1 MPTFIKTG
9 FWENRILPKQGYKG
23 ELNLDLLIS
32 TLVPAV
38 TYAEVISALGYTP
51 ENIANKSTNVITD
64 QTSTTKYPNVK
75 SVYDWATVAFATKS
89 MNAYSMRVNN
99 TNATANATETTYR
112 SPGIQTYTGS
122 IAWTGTT
129 APSGATTHS
138 YNWIQVGNLVTLNI
152 TLRYAVAGSGLT
164 AALIDLPSDCPSHV
178 RPSGLTS
185 AGEKLYIGSGRFSAG
200 TTSSSSSPFVEA
212 SIKNNTTVTGFQV
225 YMQNAASISA
235 ILAQG
240 TIQYFTS

>member
-23 ELNLDLLIS
+23 ELNLDYLIS

-51 ENIANKSTNVITD
+51 EDKST
-64 QTSTTKYPNVK
+64 S
-75 SVYDWATVAFATKS
+75 
-89 MNAYSMRVNN
+89 AYSMRVNN
-99 TNATANATETTYR
+99 TNATADATETTYR

-129 APSGATTHS
+129 APSGTTTHS

-152 TLRYAVAGSGLT
+152 TLRYAVAGSALT
-164 AALIDLPSDCPSHV
+164 AALINLPSDCPSPF

-185 AGEKLYIGSGRFSAG
+185 ASEKLYIGSGKFSITTTG
-200 TTSSSSSPFVEA
+200 TSSAPLAEANLRNNSSL
-212 SIKNNTTVTGFQV
+212 TGFQIQ
-225 YMQNAASISA
+225 MLNAASIGAS
-235 ILAQG
+235 LVQV

>member
-23 ELNLDLLIS
+23 ELNLDYLIS

-51 ENIANKSTNVITD
+51 EDKST
-64 QTSTTKYPNVK
+64 S
-75 SVYDWATVAFATKS
+75 
-89 MNAYSMRVNN
+89 AYSMRVNN
-99 TNATANATETTYR
+99 TNATADATETTYR

-122 IAWTGTT
+122 IVWTGTT

-152 TLRYAVAGSGLT
+152 TLRYAIAGSALT
-164 AALIDLPSDCPSHV
+164 AALIDLPSDCPSPV

-185 AGEKLYIGSGRFSAG
+185 ANEKLYIGSGRFSIG
-200 TTSSSSSPFVEA
+200 TTTTSATPLAEA
-212 SIKNNTTVTGFQV
+212 SIRNNNTATGFQV
-225 YMQNAASISA
+225 YMQNASSLGA
-235 ILAQG
+235 ILAQV

>member
-23 ELNLDLLIS
+23 ELNLDYLIS

-51 ENIANKSTNVITD
+51 EDKST
-64 QTSTTKYPNVK
+64 S
-75 SVYDWATVAFATKS
+75 
-89 MNAYSMRVNN
+89 AYSMRVNN
-99 TNATANATETTYR
+99 TNATADATETTYR

-129 APSGATTHS
+129 APSGTTTHS

-152 TLRYAVAGSGLT
+152 TLRYAVAGSALT
-164 AALIDLPSDCPSHV
+164 AALINLPSDCPSPF

-185 AGEKLYIGSGRFSAG
+185 ASEKLYIGSGKFSITTTG
-200 TTSSSSSPFVEA
+200 TSSAPLAEANLRNNSSL
-212 SIKNNTTVTGFQV
+212 TGFQIQ
-225 YMQNAASISA
+225 MQNAASIGAS
-235 ILAQG
+235 LVQV

>member
-23 ELNLDLLIS
+23 ELNLDYLVS

-51 ENIANKSTNVITD
+51 EDKST
-64 QTSTTKYPNVK
+64 S
-75 SVYDWATVAFATKS
+75 
-89 MNAYSMRVNN
+89 AYSMRVNN

-122 IAWTGTT
+122 ITWTATT
-129 APSGATTHS
+129 APSGTTNHS
-138 YNWIQVGNLVTLNI
+138 YNWTQIGNLVTLNI
-152 TLRYAVAGSGLT
+152 TLIYSVAGSVVT
-164 AALIDLPSDCPSHV
+164 IAVIDLPSDCPNPV
-178 RPSGLTS
+178 KPSGLTS
-185 AGEKLYIGSGRFSAG
+185 ANEKLYTGSGRLSAS
-200 TTSSSSSPFVEA
+200 TTLVGSASMLSEA
-212 SIKNNTTVTGFQV
+212 NIRNNSTATGFQV
-225 YMQNAASISA
+225 YIQNGTSLSA
-235 ILAQG
+235 RLAIA

>member
-23 ELNLDLLIS
+23 ELNLDYLIS

-51 ENIANKSTNVITD
+51 EDKST
-64 QTSTTKYPNVK
+64 S
-75 SVYDWATVAFATKS
+75 
-89 MNAYSMRVNN
+89 AYSMRVNN
-99 TNATANATETTYR
+99 TNATADA
-112 SPGIQTYTGS
+112 

-129 APSGATTHS
+129 APSGTTTHS

-152 TLRYAVAGSGLT
+152 TLRYAVAGSALT
-164 AALIDLPSDCPSHV
+164 AALINLPSDCPSPF

-185 AGEKLYIGSGRFSAG
+185 ASEKLYIGPGRFSVG
-200 TTSSSSSPFVEA
+200 TSTNSTTPFAEA
-212 SIKNNTTVTGFQV
+212 SIRNNSTATGFQV
-225 YMQNAASISA
+225 YMQNTTSLGAT
-235 ILAQG
+235 LAQV

>member
-23 ELNLDLLIS
+23 ELNLDYLIS

-51 ENIANKSTNVITD
+51 EDKST
-64 QTSTTKYPNVK
+64 S
-75 SVYDWATVAFATKS
+75 
-89 MNAYSMRVNN
+89 AYSMRVNN
-99 TNATANATETTYR
+99 TNATADATETTYR

-122 IAWTGTT
+122 IVWTGTT

-152 TLRYAVAGSGLT
+152 TLRYAIAGSALT
-164 AALIDLPSDCPSHV
+164 AVLINLPSDCPSPV

-185 AGEKLYIGSGRFSAG
+185 ASEKLYIGSGRFSVG
-200 TTSSSSSPFVEA
+200 TSNNSTVPFVEA
-212 SIKNNTTVTGFQV
+212 SIRNNSTATGFQV
-225 YMQNAASISA
+225 YMQNAASLSA
-235 ILAQG
+235 ILAQV
-240 TIQYFTS
+240 TIQYFIS

>member
-23 ELNLDLLIS
+23 ELNLDYLIS

-51 ENIANKSTNVITD
+51 EDKST
-64 QTSTTKYPNVK
+64 S
-75 SVYDWATVAFATKS
+75 
-89 MNAYSMRVNN
+89 AYSMRVNN
-99 TNATANATETTYR
+99 TNATADATETTYR

-152 TLRYAVAGSGLT
+152 TLRYAVAGSALT
-164 AALIDLPSDCPSHV
+164 AVLIDLPSDCPSPV

-185 AGEKLYIGSGRFSAG
+185 ANEKLYIGSGRISVG
-200 TTSSSSSPFVEA
+200 TTTNSTTPLAEA
-212 SIKNNTTVTGFQV
+212 SIRNNSTVTGFQV
-225 YMQNAASISA
+225 YMQNAAGLGA
-235 ILAQG
+235 TLAQV

>member
-23 ELNLDLLIS
+23 ELNLDYLIS

-51 ENIANKSTNVITD
+51 EDKST
-64 QTSTTKYPNVK
+64 S
-75 SVYDWATVAFATKS
+75 
-89 MNAYSMRVNN
+89 AYSMRVNN
-99 TNATANATETTYR
+99 TNATADATETTYR

-152 TLRYAVAGSGLT
+152 TLRYAVVGSALT
-164 AALIDLPSDCPSHV
+164 AALIDLPSDCPSPV

-185 AGEKLYIGSGRFSAG
+185 AAEKLYIGSGRFSVG
-200 TTSSSSSPFVEA
+200 TTTMSSTPFVEA
-212 SIKNNTTVTGFQV
+212 SIKNNITATGFQV
-225 YMQNAASISA
+225 YMQNAASLGAS
-235 ILAQG
+235 LAQV

>member
-23 ELNLDLLIS
+23 ELNLDYLIS

-51 ENIANKSTNVITD
+51 EDKST
-64 QTSTTKYPNVK
+64 S
-75 SVYDWATVAFATKS
+75 
-89 MNAYSMRVNN
+89 AYSMRVNN

-122 IAWTGTT
+122 IVWTGTT

-152 TLRYAVAGSGLT
+152 TLRYAIAGSALT
-164 AALIDLPSDCPSHV
+164 AALIDLPSDCPSPV

-185 AGEKLYIGSGRFSAG
+185 AAEKLYIGSGRFSVS
-200 TTSSSSSPFVEA
+200 T
-212 SIKNNTTVTGFQV
+212 TTVSSAPIAEANIRNNISATGFQV
-225 YMQNAASISA
+225 YMQNASSLGAT
-235 ILAQG
+235 LAQV